1 MLFLF
6 WQCPRYSLD
15 RHLQEAT
22 HKHLTLM
29 CDHSVKQEQR
39 IVDLSNRLQH
49 SATITDGTF
58 IWKIDN
64 FSTRLSEARSK
75 SNVELQSDAFYT
87 ARYGYKLSASVFLNG
102 NGSGEGSHLSLYI
115 RVVPGQY
122 DNLLEWPF
130 KLPIYFKLVDQSSEM
145 EQRTHIL
152 ESFVPNPSWKHFQ
165 KPVVDAEPMGFG
177 YPKFISQESLK
188 NGTYIRDD
196 SIFVKITVD
205 GGRIIQHGAPLTV

>member
-1 MLFLF
+1 
-6 WQCPRYSLD
+6 
-15 RHLQEAT
+15 
-22 HKHLTLM
+22 M

-39 IVDLSNRLQH
+39 IADLSNRLQH